1 MDEKKWRNN
10 FSEIQKILG
19 DKTMKKKNLINTL
32 VFTILLFATTYPATY
47 YVDNSRP
54 DDSGSG
60 LSWALAKKTIS
71 AAISV
76 SSAGDT
82 ILVKYGTYLITSS
95 LSLTSNRMITSDD
108 GSNNSWNT
116 ALYDSSQCIIK
127 PDTSVRCRI
136 FTISTSGISNSTHL
150 RGLKITEGEAT
161 LETINALY
169 GGGILILS
177 NADPVIENCWISKNT
192 AATIY
197 DQSYGGGIAI
207 TGTGTNPIIQYCTI
221 DSNVAGTIRYGDG
234 GGISSDNV
242 SMPQIHHNIIT
253 NNIATTHGSASGG
266 GIYCNNS
273 YATISYNTISN
284 NIASNGLYGLAGYGF
299 GGGIY
304 VTNGVVQILSNNIL
318 FNIAS
323 TSRGGSGGGININGI
338 NHYVYQNEITDN
350 IGSTGEEGNGGGI
363 SCSGEVQIKNNII
376 ANNKACI
383 SSGFK
388 GGGGGVSM
396 EGNGA
401 ILEYN
406 IIDNNT
412 ASVYG
417 LGRGGGVVIA
427 GHSVSYNI
435 ISNNIASE
443 MNEGYGGGAWTY
455 NAGNCT
461 LGNNTF
467 YRNANKGLSFTS
479 GNGSGLYY
487 WYGAYNFK
495 MKNNIFM
502 DHNVSGSD
510 SVAIFSGEILTNN
523 WNNCFYNNGLNY
535 NSNITSHNEVLANP
549 QLTDPANGDFTL
561 LYGSPCIDAGADTLV
576 YNQTT
581 NHNMGWVVDI
591 GANEYTG
598 TRVLKNING
607 TGEYFFGGQVR
618 AKINVTTLGSLS
630 EIDVTV
636 HPGETHT
643 YASGSLQRWYEIT
656 STGSGA
662 TFDITLSYKDTEL
675 NGEIENDLNLWRW
688 DGASWNGPGLSSD
701 TSTTDNWLK
710 VTGQSSFGDLVISD
724 ADDPGALPVEDD
736 HDIPHYY
743 ELQQNYPNPFNP
755 STKISWQSPVGSHQ
769 TLKVFDVLGNE
780 IATLVD
786 EYKPAGSYNVEFT
799 MNNLASGIYFYQL
812 KVGEFIQT
820 KKMVLI
826 K

>member
-1 MDEKKWRNN
+1 
-10 FSEIQKILG
+10 
-19 DKTMKKKNLINTL
+19 
-32 VFTILLFATTYPATY
+32 
-47 YVDNSRP
+47 
-54 DDSGSG
+54 
-60 LSWALAKKTIS
+60 
-71 AAISV
+71 
-76 SSAGDT
+76 
-82 ILVKYGTYLITSS
+82 
-95 LSLTSNRMITSDD
+95 MITSDD
-108 GSNNSWNT
+108 GSNNSWDM

-127 PDTSVRCRI
+127 PDNFVQCRI
-136 FTISTSGISNSTHL
+136 FTISTNNISNSTHL
-150 RGLKITEGEAT
+150 KGFKITQGDAT
-161 LETINALY
+161 IETVKTLY

-177 NADPVIENCWISKNT
+177 NADPVIENCWISQNT

-221 DSNVAGTIRYGDG
+221 DLNVAGTIRYGDG
-234 GGISSDNV
+234 GGISSDDV
-242 SMPQIHHNIIT
+242 SMPQIHHNIID
-253 NNIATTHGSASGG
+253 NNIATTNGSAHGG

-273 YATISYNTISN
+273 YAIISNNTISN
-284 NIASNGLYGLAGYGF
+284 NIASNGIYGNAGYGF

-304 VTNGVVQILSNNIL
+304 VINGVVQILSNNIS

-323 TSRGGSGGGININGI
+323 TSRGGTGGGIDING
-338 NHYVYQNEITDN
+338 NGHYVYQNEITDN
-350 IGSTGEEGNGGGI
+350 IGSTGQEGSGGGI
-363 SCSGEVQIKNNII
+363 ACSGDVQIKNNII

-383 SSGFK
+383 SSGYV

-396 EGNGA
+396 QGTDA

-417 LGRGGGVVIA
+417 EGRGGGVVFG

-435 ISNNIASE
+435 ISNNVASE
-443 MNEGYGGGAWTY
+443 MADGYGGGAWSY
-455 NAGNCT
+455 NAISCT

-467 YRNANKGLSFTS
+467 YRNANKGLSFAS

-510 SVAIFSGEILTNN
+510 SVAIFSGESITNN

-535 NSNITSHNEVLANP
+535 NANITSHNEVLANP
-549 QLTDPANGDFTL
+549 QLTDPANGVFTL
-561 LYGSPCIDAGADTLV
+561 LFNSPCIDAGADTLV
-576 YNQTT
+576 YDQTT

-598 TRVLKNING
+598 TRVLKSING
-607 TGEYFFGGQVR
+607 TGEYYFGGQVR
-618 AKINVTTLGSLS
+618 AKINVTTPGSLS

-643 YASGSLQRWYEIT
+643 YASAIVQRWYEIT

-688 DGASWNGPGLSSD
+688 DGASWNGPGLFSD
-701 TSTTDNWLK
+701 TSTINNWLT
-710 VTGQSSFGDLVISD
+710 VSGQTSFGDWVISD
-724 ADDPGALPVEDD
+724 ADDPGALPVEDNSVIAGD
-736 HDIPHYY
+736 Y
-743 ELQQNYPNPFNP
+743 ELLQNYPNPFNP
-755 STKISWQSPVGSHQ
+755 STRIQYQVPSITQV
-769 TLKVFDVLGNE
+769 TLKVYDVLGNE
-780 IATLVD
+780 VATLVN
-786 EYKPAGSYNVEFT
+786 EEKPAGSYEVEF
-799 MNNLASGIYFYQL
+799 NLASGIQNLPASRQGLASGVYFCRLQTENYSKTIKMLYL
-812 KVGEFIQT
+812 K
-820 KKMVLI
+820 
-826 K
+826 